1 MAIRGLG
8 FLISL
13 SLAGACFV
21 CYKCAQA
28 ENSPL
33 SNAQTL
39 KQCLLAVSKN
49 RTSQEAEEEEELK
62 KDGAAA
68 ARFTSDRLKFH
79 CHGANDWLTSSISKS
94 NLETVELDEK
104 QLNWLNSL
112 SSCRN
117 LKHCQH
123 LLQHANEISRS
134 PTASLKPA
142 KRREIRMLERGE
154 WKKLLKSM
162 NQLKND
168 TINGLSKYDIF
179 AIIHSPK
186 YAPGAHFGPAFLPFH
201 RELLKKHRKRNQ
213 MCAVIVQ
220 LVKVVHNDE
229 DTGCLSINVVVVLFS
244 FELALRVY
252 DEDVSLPYWDSSLD
266 EGLPNAAD
274 SVLWSDEFF
283 GNGDGYVSEGPFK
296 NWLTLKAVFNERKI
310 VREVRS
316 SEYGS
321 LYNVN
326 DFRSIQS
333 KSNYEE
339 LTNCVD
345 PFFELLYGG
354 VTLWVGG
361 HMKHPETAAEDPVYF
376 FHQCFTDYLWEQF
389 REKRQT
395 EIEREIDFVSNTDSC
410 NRNHYAD
417 ALMKPFLIK
426 NSDGLSNIYTD
437 EFYFYDKRPTC
448 SAQSPDCGSD
458 YLFCDTVRSRC
469 MSKIKLD
476 GNCTGFQ
483 SFPICIRGVCIDG
496 KCKDADIQKI
506 SFSHDEKP
514 ITKVSTAAVVVDDE
528 QLSKKEDNCYCNC
541 DCSSKDGQKSKYM
554 KNLPISLI
562 IGGKTT
568 SKDQPVDEASST
580 NELFVDSDWVWIL
593 VSVVSSGDASR
604 PAQVTVIADGIDY
617 EGHYEKLAMLSSDT
631 SAAYEGT
638 VPVQVR
644 NPSSNR
650 GRSTIRLQANERK
663 AGGCKAYC
671 YSKDNFIGYKPC
683 SAEITLFSNQ
693 SNPLYSSKLEEII
706 QQAKKSPASEI
717 LFREFHNLG
726 ENMPKRDTVQPKSD
740 QDCRFLRFEH
750 SLLVG
755 YADAVKESLTL
766 DDCKAYCQTWKS
778 LQGKPCASLMHWVD
792 DGTCILLT
800 HTRNTLP
807 HVFVY
812 LPKEP
817 VTYLE
822 RVCGDASRILES

>member
-1 MAIRGLG
+1 LSEEETILAEVAIMAIRGLG

-49 RTSQEAEEEEELK
+49 TTSQEEEKE
-62 KDGAAA
+62 DVDDAAA
-68 ARFTSDRLKFH
+68 ARFTSDQLKLH
-79 CHGANDWLTSSISKS
+79 CHRANDWLTSSISKS
-94 NLETVELDEK
+94 NLETLELDEK

-123 LLQHANEISRS
+123 LLQHANDNRS

-201 RELLKKHRKRNQ
+201 RELLKN
-213 MCAVIVQ
+213 
-220 LVKVVHNDE
+220 
-229 DTGCLSINVVVVLFS
+229 

-310 VREVRS
+310 VREIHG

-361 HMKHPETAAEDPVYF
+361 HMKHPATAAEDPVYF

-395 EIEREIDFVSNTDSC
+395 EIEREIEFVSNTDSC

-437 EFYFYDKRPTC
+437 EFYFYEKRPTC

-506 SFSHDEKP
+506 SFSNDEKP
-514 ITKVSTAAVVVDDE
+514 ITKVSAATVVVDDE
-528 QLSKKEDNCYCNC
+528 ELLKKEDNCYCNC
-541 DCSSKDGQKSKYM
+541 DCSARDGQKSKYM
-554 KNLPISLI
+554 KNLPMSLI

-580 NELFVDSDWVWIL
+580 NELLVDSDWVWIL

-604 PAQVTVIADGIDY
+604 PAQVKVIADGIDY

-671 YSKDNFIGYKPC
+671 YNKDSFIGYRPC

-717 LFREFHNLG
+717 LFVC